1 MTPETWA
8 DVANWLLL
16 AVGVAMASGTGLAL
30 IRYRRDGVFPG
41 QPVDEDGTPVR
52 EPAIRSA
59 WVKVGLGVILGVW
72 GLAGLTTG
80 SVIGI

>member
-8 DVANWLLL
+8 DVANWVLL
-16 AVGVAMASGTGLAL
+16 AVGAAMAFGTGLAL
-30 IRYRRDGVFPG
+30 LAYRRDGVFPG
-41 QPVDEDGTPVR
+41 QPVDEDGTP
-52 EPAIRSA
+52 EKAPAIRSA
-59 WVKVGLGVILGVW
+59 YVKVVLGLALGVW